1 MTHTISCDECGHE
14 IDIEQSLGKKISS
27 DLNAKYKSHFQ
38 DKQNDLAQREKS
50 FTNDKRVFEV
60 ETKKQS
66 EIINTAI
73 SKREK
78 ELQSEWLISQI
89 ERDKNNKSVY
99 EKEFEAR
106 FKTEMAEANTQ
117 NIKNNELK
125 THNLRLAAQIDS
137 LTANHK
143 SQLDMKE
150 AEGRAQERKIANDEL
165 EMINKTHYVNM
176 DQMKSQITSLKQ
188 KAEQG
193 SMQVQGEA
201 QELIIEEY
209 LNINFPNDYIE
220 PVKPGALGADC
231 IQHVRNNHNVDCGSI
246 LYESKNTKDF
256 KPAWIQKLKSDMRSK
271 EISMAVLAT
280 KVMPKDMERAGF
292 INDIYVCPLDDFKS
306 ISIVLRRQLLEIN
319 RIRSIGEDHHD
330 IATLLMKYL
339 SSRSFTMDMEA
350 IIEGFKDLKSDLD
363 SEKRA
368 HLRMWKRKEKH
379 LDKIWISAVNM
390 EGSLRGIGGDSIGEI
405 KGLEFPG
412 EFDQID

>member
-1 MTHTISCDECGHE
+1 MTHTINCDQCGHE
-14 IDIEQSLGKKISS
+14 MDIKQSLFKKISKEVNS
-27 DLNAKYKSHFQ
+27 DLESQQRAFEEEKNAFKQHTKLEAEKNNADMLRRESELLSEWKETQIEKDRANKASYDKEYEVRLKAELTDANAK
-38 DKQNDLAQREKS
+38 
-50 FTNDKRVFEV
+50 
-60 ETKKQS
+60 
-66 EIINTAI
+66 II
-73 SKREK
+73 
-78 ELQSEWLISQI
+78 Q
-89 ERDKNNKSVY
+89 
-99 EKEFEAR
+99 
-106 FKTEMAEANTQ
+106 
-117 NIKNNELK
+117 NNELK
-125 THNLRLAAQIDS
+125 TANLKLTAQIDAID
-137 LTANHK
+137 ANHK

-165 EMINKTHYVNM
+165 EMINKTHYVKM

-256 KPAWIQKLKSDMRSK
+256 NPAWIQKLKSDMRSK
-271 EISMAVLAT
+271 EISVAVLAT

-339 SSRSFTMDMEA
+339 SSSSFTMDMEA
-350 IIEGFKDLKSDLD
+350 IIEGFKDLKLDLD
-363 SEKRA
+363 AEKRA
-368 HLRMWKRKEKH
+368 HLRMWKREEKH

>member
-1 MTHTISCDECGHE
+1 MTHTINCDECGHE
-14 IDIEQSLGKKISS
+14 MDIKQSLFKQISKEVNS
-27 DLNAKYKSHFQ
+27 DLESQQRAFEEEKNAFKQHTKLQAEKNNADMLRRESELLSEWKETQIEKDRANKAAYDKEYEVRLKAELTDANAK
-38 DKQNDLAQREKS
+38 
-50 FTNDKRVFEV
+50 
-60 ETKKQS
+60 
-66 EIINTAI
+66 II
-73 SKREK
+73 
-78 ELQSEWLISQI
+78 Q
-89 ERDKNNKSVY
+89 
-99 EKEFEAR
+99 
-106 FKTEMAEANTQ
+106 
-117 NIKNNELK
+117 NNELK
-125 THNLRLAAQIDS
+125 TANLKLTAQIDAID
-137 LTANHK
+137 ANHK

-165 EMINKTHYVNM
+165 EMINKTHYVKM

-256 KPAWIQKLKSDMRSK
+256 NPAWIQKLKSDMRSK
-271 EISMAVLAT
+271 EISVAVLAT

-339 SSRSFTMDMEA
+339 SSSSFTMDMEA
-350 IIEGFKDLKSDLD
+350 IIEGFKDLKLDLD
-363 SEKRA
+363 AEKRA
-368 HLRMWKRKEKH
+368 HLRMWKREEKH

>member
-1 MTHTISCDECGHE
+1 MTHTINCDECGHE
-14 IDIEQSLGKKISS
+14 MDIKQSLFKKISKEVNS
-27 DLNAKYKSHFQ
+27 DLESQQRAFEEEKNAFKQHTKLEAEKNNADMLRRESELLSEWKETQIEKDRANKAAYDKEYEVRLKAELTDANAK
-38 DKQNDLAQREKS
+38 
-50 FTNDKRVFEV
+50 
-60 ETKKQS
+60 
-66 EIINTAI
+66 II
-73 SKREK
+73 
-78 ELQSEWLISQI
+78 Q
-89 ERDKNNKSVY
+89 
-99 EKEFEAR
+99 
-106 FKTEMAEANTQ
+106 
-117 NIKNNELK
+117 NNELK
-125 THNLRLAAQIDS
+125 TANLKLTAQIDAID
-137 LTANHK
+137 ANHK

-165 EMINKTHYVNM
+165 EMINKTHYVKM

-256 KPAWIQKLKSDMRSK
+256 NPAWIQKLKSDMRSK
-271 EISMAVLAT
+271 EISVAVLAT

-339 SSRSFTMDMEA
+339 SSSSFTMDMEA
-350 IIEGFKDLKSDLD
+350 IIEGFKDLKLDLD
-363 SEKRA
+363 AEKRA
-368 HLRMWKRKEKH
+368 HLRMWKREEKH

>member
-1 MTHTISCDECGHE
+1 MTHTINCDECGHE
-14 IDIEQSLGKKISS
+14 MDIKQSLFKQISKEVNS
-27 DLNAKYKSHFQ
+27 DLESQQRAFEEEKNAFKQHTKLEAEKNNADMLRRESELLSEWKETQIEKDRANKASYDKEYEVRLKAELTDANAK
-38 DKQNDLAQREKS
+38 
-50 FTNDKRVFEV
+50 
-60 ETKKQS
+60 
-66 EIINTAI
+66 II
-73 SKREK
+73 
-78 ELQSEWLISQI
+78 Q
-89 ERDKNNKSVY
+89 
-99 EKEFEAR
+99 
-106 FKTEMAEANTQ
+106 
-117 NIKNNELK
+117 NNELK
-125 THNLRLAAQIDS
+125 TANLKLTAQIDAID
-137 LTANHK
+137 ANHK

-165 EMINKTHYVNM
+165 EMINKTHYVKM

-256 KPAWIQKLKSDMRSK
+256 NPAWIQKLKSDMRSK
-271 EISMAVLAT
+271 EISVAVLAT

-339 SSRSFTMDMEA
+339 SSSSFTMDMEA
-350 IIEGFKDLKSDLD
+350 IIEGFKDLKLDLD
-363 SEKRA
+363 AEKRA
-368 HLRMWKRKEKH
+368 HLRMWKREEKH

>member
-1 MTHTISCDECGHE
+1 MTHTINCDECGHE
-14 IDIEQSLGKKISS
+14 MDIKQSLFKQVFKEVNS
-27 DLNAKYKSHFQ
+27 DLESQRSAFEEEKKAFMEEAKLEAE
-38 DKQNDLAQREKS
+38 KQNADMLKKESELRSELEK
-50 FTNDKRVFEV
+50 T
-60 ETKKQS
+60 
-66 EIINTAI
+66 
-73 SKREK
+73 
-78 ELQSEWLISQI
+78 QI
-89 ERDKNNKSVY
+89 EKDRATKAAYDEEY
-99 EKEFEAR
+99 EAKL
-106 FKTEMAEANTQ
+106 KTELAEANAKT
-117 NIKNNELK
+117 IENNELK
-125 THNLRLAAQIDS
+125 TANLKLTAQIDS
-137 LTANHK
+137 IDANHK

-150 AEGRAQERKIANDEL
+150 AEGRAQERKIANEEL
-165 EMINKTHYVNM
+165 EMIKKTHFVKM

-209 LNINFPNDYIE
+209 LNANFPNDYIE

-231 IQHVRNNHNVDCGSI
+231 IQHVKTKNNVDCGSI

-256 KPAWIQKLKSDMRSK
+256 KPAWIEKLKADMRSK
-271 EISMAVLAT
+271 EISIAVLPT
-280 KVMPKDMERAGF
+280 KAMPKDMERAGF
-292 INDIYVCPLDDFKS
+292 IGDIYVCPLEDFKS

-319 RIRSIGEDHHD
+319 RIRSIGENHHD

-339 SSRSFTMDMEA
+339 SSPSFTMDMEA
-350 IIEGFKDLKSDLD
+350 IVEGFKDLKSDLD

-390 EGSLRGIGGDSIGEI
+390 EGSLRGIGGNSIGEI

-412 EFDQID
+412 EFEEIKEIEGK

>member
-1 MTHTISCDECGHE
+1 M
-14 IDIEQSLGKKISS
+14 
-27 DLNAKYKSHFQ
+27 
-38 DKQNDLAQREKS
+38 
-50 FTNDKRVFEV
+50 
-60 ETKKQS
+60 
-66 EIINTAI
+66 
-73 SKREK
+73 
-78 ELQSEWLISQI
+78 
-89 ERDKNNKSVY
+89 
-99 EKEFEAR
+99 
-106 FKTEMAEANTQ
+106 
-117 NIKNNELK
+117 
-125 THNLRLAAQIDS
+125 
-137 LTANHK
+137 
-143 SQLDMKE
+143 
-150 AEGRAQERKIANDEL
+150 
-165 EMINKTHYVNM
+165 
-176 DQMKSQITSLKQ
+176 
-188 KAEQG
+188 
-193 SMQVQGEA
+193 
-201 QELIIEEY
+201 EY

-292 INDIYVCPLDDFKS
+292 INDIFVCPLDDFKS

-350 IIEGFKDLKSDLD
+350 IIEGFKDLKLDLD
-363 SEKRA
+363 AEKRA
-368 HLRMWKRKEKH
+368 HLRMWKREEKH

-390 EGSLRGIGGDSIGEI
+390 EGSLRGIGGNSIGEI

-412 EFDQID
+412 EFEEIKEIEGNNGI

>member
-1 MTHTISCDECGHE
+1 MTHTINCDECGHE
-14 IDIEQSLGKKISS
+14 MDIKQSLFKQISKEVNS
-27 DLNAKYKSHFQ
+27 DLESQQRAFEEEKNAFKQHTKLQAEKNNADMLRRESELLSEWKETQIEKDRANKASYDKEYEVRLKAELTDANAK
-38 DKQNDLAQREKS
+38 
-50 FTNDKRVFEV
+50 
-60 ETKKQS
+60 
-66 EIINTAI
+66 II
-73 SKREK
+73 
-78 ELQSEWLISQI
+78 Q
-89 ERDKNNKSVY
+89 
-99 EKEFEAR
+99 
-106 FKTEMAEANTQ
+106 
-117 NIKNNELK
+117 NNELK
-125 THNLRLAAQIDS
+125 TANLKLTAQIDAID
-137 LTANHK
+137 ANHK

-165 EMINKTHYVNM
+165 EMINKTHYVKM

-231 IQHVRNNHNVDCGSI
+231 IQHVRNNHNIDCGSI

-256 KPAWIQKLKSDMRSK
+256 NPAWIQKLKSDMRSK
-271 EISMAVLAT
+271 EISVAVLAT

-339 SSRSFTMDMEA
+339 SSSSFTMDMEA
-350 IIEGFKDLKSDLD
+350 IIEGFKDLKLDLD
-363 SEKRA
+363 AEKRA
-368 HLRMWKRKEKH
+368 HLRMWKREEKH